1 MTRTPAEALKGDNLH
16 FWPYGING
24 AHEDNGQEM
33 LYITNVLIM
42 QGMKKDGLPSS
53 Y

>member
-1 MTRTPAEALKGDNLH
+1 MTRNPAESLKGDNLH

-24 AHEDNGQEM
+24 ANEDNGQEM